1 MTNLERFEEIEIED
15 LKIQR
20 LNSIS
25 SNTDNLKD
33 DLKAL
38 IEINRGTLKELESLQ
53 IKMRQLGYTLSILI
67 IISIAYSA
75 WTQEDY
81 FKSAW

>member
-33 DLKAL
+33 D
-38 IEINRGTLKELESLQ
+38 
-53 IKMRQLGYTLSILI
+53 
-67 IISIAYSA
+67 
-75 WTQEDY
+75 
-81 FKSAW
+81 

>member
-75 WTQEDY
+75 
-81 FKSAW
+81 

>member
-1 MTNLERFEEIEIED
+1 
-15 LKIQR
+15 
-20 LNSIS
+20 
-25 SNTDNLKD
+25 
-33 DLKAL
+33 
-38 IEINRGTLKELESLQ
+38 LESLQ